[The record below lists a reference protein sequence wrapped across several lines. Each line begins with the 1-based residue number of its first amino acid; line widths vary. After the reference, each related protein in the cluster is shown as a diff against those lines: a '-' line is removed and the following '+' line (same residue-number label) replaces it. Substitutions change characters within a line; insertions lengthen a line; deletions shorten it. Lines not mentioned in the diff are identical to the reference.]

1 MTFISSK
8 LEQNMNMLIGLHTL
22 SENMMIREI
31 FKLKTENKIFLPF
44 YNYLVPAGFPSP
56 ADDYIEDKLDLNN
69 YLVKHP
75 SATFFVRVVGES
87 MIGAGI
93 HNNDI
98 LIVDRSIEPRHNK
111 IVVVALDG
119 QMTVK
124 RLYRRQKKTILM
136 PENKLFKP
144 IEIVDS
150 TNILIW
156 GVVTNVIHSL

>member
-1 MTFISSK
+1 MIISEV
-8 LEQNMNMLIGLHTL
+8 L
-22 SENMMIREI
+22 
-31 FKLKTENKIFLPF
+31 KLKIENKISLPF
-44 YNYLVPAGFPSP
+44 YNCLVPAGFPSP

>member
-1 MTFISSK
+1 MIISEV
-8 LEQNMNMLIGLHTL
+8 L
-22 SENMMIREI
+22 
-31 FKLKTENKIFLPF
+31 KLKIENKISLPF
-44 YNYLVPAGFPSP
+44 YNCLVPAGFPSP

-98 LIVDRSIEPRHNK
+98 LIVDLSIEPRHNK

-124 RLYRRQKKTILM
+124 RLYRRLKKTNLRT
-136 PENKLFKP
+136 ENNLFK
-144 IEIVDS
+144 
-150 TNILIW
+150 LIQ
-156 GVVTNVIHSL
+156 IY

>member
-1 MTFISSK
+1 MIISEV
-8 LEQNMNMLIGLHTL
+8 L
-22 SENMMIREI
+22 
-31 FKLKTENKIFLPF
+31 KLKIENKISLPF
-44 YNYLVPAGFPSP
+44 YNCLVPAGFPSP

-144 IEIVDS
+144 IEVVDS
-150 TNILIW
+150 ASMLIW

>member
-1 MTFISSK
+1 MIISEV
-8 LEQNMNMLIGLHTL
+8 L
-22 SENMMIREI
+22 
-31 FKLKTENKIFLPF
+31 KLKIENKISLPF
-44 YNYLVPAGFPSP
+44 YNCLVPAGFPSP

-111 IVVVALDG
+111 IIVVALDG

-144 IEIVDS
+144 IEVLDS
-150 TNILIW
+150 TSVLIW

>member
-1 MTFISSK
+1 MKKNNIYKADNNLSIS
-8 LEQNMNMLIGLHTL
+8 IGLHLTT
-22 SENMMIREI
+22 IA
-31 FKLKTENKIFLPF
+31 
-44 YNYLVPAGFPSP
+44 AGFPSP

-111 IVVVALDG
+111 IIVVALDG

-144 IEIVDS
+144 IEVVDS
-150 TNILIW
+150 TSMLIW

>member
-1 MTFISSK
+1 MIIS
-8 LEQNMNMLIGLHTL
+8 
-22 SENMMIREI
+22 EI
-31 FKLKTENKIFLPF
+31 LKLKIENKISLPF
-44 YNYLVPAGFPSP
+44 YNCLVPAGFPSP

-98 LIVDRSIEPRHNK
+98 LIVDRSIEPLHNK

-144 IEIVDS
+144 IEVVDS
-150 TNILIW
+150 ASMLIW
-156 GVVTNVIHSL
+156 GVVTHVIHSL